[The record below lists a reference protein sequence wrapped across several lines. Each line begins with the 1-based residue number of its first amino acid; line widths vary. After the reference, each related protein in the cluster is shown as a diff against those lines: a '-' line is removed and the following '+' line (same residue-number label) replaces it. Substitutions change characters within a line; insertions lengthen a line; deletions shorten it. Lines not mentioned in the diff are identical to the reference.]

1 MSSLDSRE
9 VYLKIKSKNIPIQ
22 YNNILCTVLIE
33 SCLKEKKYI
42 NFYSMVTEIF
52 CKSSKNFKKL
62 MENSLVEIYKTV
74 HRIETDKIR
83 MCALFFSDLLVTN
96 SISWLI
102 LKELPLNRKVLITN
116 LE

>member
-1 MSSLDSRE
+1 
-9 VYLKIKSKNIPIQ
+9 
-22 YNNILCTVLIE
+22 
-33 SCLKEKKYI
+33 
-42 NFYSMVTEIF
+42 
-52 CKSSKNFKKL
+52 

-74 HRIETDKIR
+74 HRVETDKIR
-83 MCALFFSDLLVTN
+83 ICALFFSDLLVTN